1 MPAPKAKAK
10 VKGAGRSHVKKVAE
24 ALAHHELEF
33 EIESMRHD
41 AEKLAKV
48 RAASSEGAEGKRT
61 KIEFQIKN
69 STDPVSRMLKLKENL
84 SNEAVRARDGVPEPP
99 AEAPPEEA
107 PEPPPPPEETPEDGG
122 AGSGA
127 ILMVVHVDMHKQHE
141 IDQSSRFTRCDHR
154 VCGGGQATTQWL
166 PGEHEKAAWAWLKG
180 LDGGRGSLLRYFP
193 VMRDEFDCDFAQ
205 LAAAR
210 LEKPLSPG
218 ALGHLEPSFFEALG
232 VTSAGHRLLLAKG
245 ILGLDQPL

>member
-107 PEPPPPPEETPEDGG
+107 PEPPPPPEETPEELEALNAWQECPDAPDSDVGP
-122 AGSGA
+122 
-127 ILMVVHVDMHKQHE
+127 E
-141 IDQSSRFTRCDHR
+141 
-154 VCGGGQATTQWL
+154 
-166 PGEHEKAAWAWLKG
+166 PEGEHEKAAWAWLKG